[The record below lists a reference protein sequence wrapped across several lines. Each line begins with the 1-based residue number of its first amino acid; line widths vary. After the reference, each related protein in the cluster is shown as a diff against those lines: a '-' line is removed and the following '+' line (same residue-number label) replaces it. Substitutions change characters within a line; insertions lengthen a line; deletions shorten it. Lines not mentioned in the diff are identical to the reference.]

1 MFADDTA
8 TISCNVSATSTH
20 ALLKITYN

>member
-20 ALLKITYN
+20 ALLKIT